1 MRSFLL
7 RLPFALLLALGASA
21 GAYAQSKPANPSD
34 TAILPIWNNASGK
47 VEAALY
53 LEPTG
58 DTATGA
64 RWHFGKY
71 TLDTMVGLGAGDSL
85 ALLCDRKTGIS
96 SAIGSLTENCFV
108 GSLGN
113 QYDGASKRANVGAV
127 LNRGGAKLGI
137 TSGTGRDTL
146 PGWLMANGM
155 NNTKLEQNDL
165 SLFAEKSIGRNG
177 VVSIGGTTAKAR
189 LVPAADLPAGLTDRW
204 NTKTLSVGG
213 GVGAFSANIIG
224 RVVDVPGRS
233 GKWEGLGLGVTWR
246 TPWSGQ
252 LTVGAENVVTRGKNP
267 FSPSNS
273 TASDDGTVPY
283 VRYEQDL

>member
-1 MRSFLL
+1 MRSLL
-7 RLPFALLLALGASA
+7 TLPLALLLALGAATGAHAQA
-21 GAYAQSKPANPSD
+21 GKQTDPAD
-34 TAILPIWNNASGK
+34 TAILPIYNANGK

-58 DTATGA
+58 DAATGM

-71 TLDTMVGLGAGDSL
+71 SLDTMVGLGGGDSL
-85 ALLCDRKTGIS
+85 ALLCDHKTGIS

-108 GSLGN
+108 GSFGN
-113 QYDGASKRANVGAV
+113 TYNSQNKRANVGAV
-127 LNRGGAKLGI
+127 LNRGGTRIGLTG
-137 TSGTGRDTL
+137 GTGRDTL
-146 PGWLMANGM
+146 PGWLMNNAANSAR
-155 NNTKLEQNDL
+155 LEQNDL
-165 SLFAEKSIGRNG
+165 TLFAEKSIGRNG
-177 VVSIGGTTAKAR
+177 MVSIGGTTAKAR

-204 NTKTLSVGG
+204 NTKSLSVGG
-213 GVGAFSANIIG
+213 GIGAFSANIVG
-224 RVVDVPGRS
+224 RVVDVPGS
-233 GKWEGLGLGVTWR
+233 GGKWEGLGLGVTWR

-273 TASDDGTVPY
+273 TGEEDGTVPY

>member
-1 MRSFLL
+1 MRSLL
-7 RLPFALLLALGASA
+7 RLPLALLLALGAA
-21 GAYAQSKPANPSD
+21 TGAHAQSSKQD
-34 TAILPIWNNASGK
+34 TAVLPIYNANGQ

-53 LEPTG
+53 LEPTDDAAAG
-58 DTATGA
+58 V

-71 TLDTMVGLGAGDSL
+71 SLDTVLGLGGGDSL
-85 ALLCDRKTGIS
+85 ALLCDRKNGIS

-108 GSLGN
+108 GSFGN
-113 QYDGASKRANVGAV
+113 NAYGQNKRANVGAV
-127 LNRGGAKLGI
+127 LNRGGTRFGV
-137 TSGTGRDTL
+137 TGGSGRDTL
-146 PGWLMANGM
+146 PGWLM
-155 NNTKLEQNDL
+155 NNAAGSARLEQNDL
-165 SLFAEKSIGRNG
+165 TLFAEKSIGRNG

-204 NTKTLSVGG
+204 NTKSLSVGG
-213 GVGAFSANIIG
+213 GIGAFSANIVG
-224 RVVDVPGRS
+224 RVVDVPGSS

-252 LTVGAENVVTRGKNP
+252 LTVGAENVITRGKNP

-273 TASDDGTVPY
+273 SGEEDGTVPY